1 MPKVTVYSTMLCP
14 YCFMAKKL
22 LNKKGVEFE
31 EIDVGRRPELRQ
43 EMMTRAGGRHTVP
56 QIFIGGESIG
66 GGVAVVGRGGGRP
79 AHDVAHLRRVHPQG
93 PRISGDDVGGSQRR
107 RLTGEDGVE
116 QPAEQ
121 VDVGV

>member
-56 QIFIGGESIG
+56 QIFIGDTHIG
-66 GGVAVVGRGGGRP
+66 GCDDLHDAERSGRLDELL
-79 AHDVAHLRRVHPQG
+79 AQ
-93 PRISGDDVGGSQRR
+93 S
-107 RLTGEDGVE
+107 
-116 QPAEQ
+116 
-121 VDVGV
+121 